1 LASIVF
7 PHITESATTQNS
19 TKMFAFARVLTIVF
33 IVATLSFSA
42 NAFKSS
48 APLISRR
55 AHSASKSLN
64 VVINNRNRDDR
75 KIELPP
81 NSLKSRKE
89 VSGSRKNEPNT
100 FFGFTKTSEL
110 LNGRIAMTFFLYG
123 IYEEVTTGKSM
134 LQQVGLTNQNDQTSM
149 LAIVTLATCVAL
161 YPSMVKWTTKLS
173 SMRLPGSDV

>member
-1 LASIVF
+1 MS
-7 PHITESATTQNS
+7 
-19 TKMFAFARVLTIVF
+19 AFARVFTLVLIV
-33 IVATLSFSA
+33 VTLAISA
-42 NAFKSS
+42 SAFKSGGT
-48 APLISRR
+48 LISRR

-81 NSLKSRKE
+81 SSFKSRKE
-89 VSGSRKNEPNT
+89 VTGPRKNEANT

-173 SMRLPGSDV
+173 SMRLPGSDVWE